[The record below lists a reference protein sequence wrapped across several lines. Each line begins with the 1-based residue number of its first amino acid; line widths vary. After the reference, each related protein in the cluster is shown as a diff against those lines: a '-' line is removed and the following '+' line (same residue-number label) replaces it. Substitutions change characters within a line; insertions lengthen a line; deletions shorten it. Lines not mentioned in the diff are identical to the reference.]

1 MFIIAVVTL
10 GAIAVG
16 KQWPEVQD
24 SIGRLSPV
32 SLVLSLCAVFAAL
45 VTSVLIWRAVLS
57 DLGSPLTFGTAAR
70 IFFVAQLGK
79 YIPGSVWPMLAQMEM
94 ARDRGVPRRRSGAA
108 YVITVLIVFVAGLA
122 AAAATLPLAAS
133 DTAAHYRWLFLLA
146 PVIVV
151 ALHPRL
157 LNPALAL
164 IFRVTRR
171 EPPERPLTWR
181 GLGAAFGYALVAWTF
196 FGLHLAALVTDLGVG
211 IGRAILLSIGCFAL
225 AWIGGL
231 LVVVAPAGAGARE
244 VALVAL
250 LAPVLD
256 RGEAIVAALVSRLLM
271 TIGDLLA
278 AAAAAIAYA
287 RRRQPD

>member
-1 MFIIAVVTL
+1 MFIVAVVTL

-16 KQWPEVQD
+16 KQWPDVQD
-24 SIGRLSPV
+24 SIGRLGPV
-32 SLVLSLCAVFAAL
+32 SLVLSLCAVFAGL
-45 VTSVLIWRAVLS
+45 VTSVFIWRAILT
-57 DLGSPLTFGTAAR
+57 DLGSPLAFGTAAR
-70 IFFVAQLGK
+70 IFFVGQLGK

-108 YVITVLIVFVAGLA
+108 YVITVLVVFVAGLA

-133 DTAAHYRWLFLLA
+133 DAAAHYRWLFLLA
-146 PVIVV
+146 PVIAA

-164 IFRVTRR
+164 IFRLTRR

-196 FGLHLAALVTDLGVG
+196 FGLQLAALVADLGVG
-211 IGRAILLSIGCFAL
+211 VGRAILLSIGSFAL
-225 AWIGGL
+225 AWIAGL

-250 LAPVLD
+250 LAPVLG

>member
-1 MFIIAVVTL
+1 MFIIVVVTL

-16 KQWPEVQD
+16 KQWPEVHD

-45 VTSVLIWRAVLS
+45 VTSVLIWRAVLT

-79 YIPGSVWPMLAQMEM
+79 YLPGSVWPMLAQMEM

-108 YVITVLIVFVAGLA
+108 YVITVLIVFLAGLTA
-122 AAAATLPLAAS
+122 ATATLPLAAS

-146 PVIVV
+146 PVIAA

-171 EPPERPLTWR
+171 EPPERPLTWH

-196 FGLHLAALVTDLGVG
+196 FGLHLAALVADLGIG
-211 IGRAILLSIGCFAL
+211 IGRAILLSIGTFAL

-231 LVVVAPAGAGARE
+231 LVVIAPAGAGARE
-244 VALVAL
+244 VAMVAL

-256 RGEAIVAALVSRLLM
+256 RGEAIVVALVSRLLM